1 MTLTGA
7 IVLFFVTW
15 FMVFF
20 CVLPWRFESQGEA
33 GDVVPGTPASAPSD
47 VQLGR
52 KVKITSMIAVA
63 VWLVLVGIIM
73 SGLITLNMVDVFN
86 VMGKR

>member
-7 IVLFFVTW
+7 TVLLAVTW

-33 GDVVPGTPASAPSD
+33 GEVVPGTPVSAPSD
-47 VQLGR
+47 IQMGR
-52 KVKITSMIAVA
+52 KVKVTSMIAA
-63 VWLVLVGIIM
+63 AIWLVLVAIIW
-73 SGLITLNMVDVFN
+73 SGVITLNMVDVFN